1 MSTVFETSIVKGGDG
16 SGSAMVVVL
25 IPSGVSEHMMKSMR
39 KGWNMG
45 DEVDFEVA
53 NARCLWR
60 GEGGSD
66 VVSWAIRSEHIL
78 GPHKAKGRYEIGLLV
93 ISNWSEYQ
101 SFIFPSW
108 LVFI

>member
-25 IPSGVSEHMMKSMR
+25 VPSGVSEHMMKSMR

-60 GEGGSD
+60 GEGGQ
-66 VVSWAIRSEHIL
+66 RRCFL
-78 GPHKAKGRYEIGLLV
+78 GNKKRTYSRA
-93 ISNWSEYQ
+93 S
-101 SFIFPSW
+101 
-108 LVFI
+108 